1 MSQMDSTV
9 GISRQIIDHEEAQ
22 RQLGICTSCRYCE
35 GYCAAFKSVTRHRT
49 FDVATVSHIAN
60 LCHNCRGCY
69 YACQYTEPHEFALNI
84 PALLAN
90 IRAQNWE
97 ENIYPKVV
105 TRQMQRHVWPYVLLT
120 VLFIVLFSTAVGAP
134 WASALPFYSVISHNM
149 MVLIFLPLFVLPVVA
164 LILGLRR
171 YWRSIGGDPLKL
183 VHVKHAVA
191 SAATMKQLDGGQG
204 QGCNYEKGERYTSAR
219 RWAHQAT
226 MYGFLLCFLSTSVAT
241 LYHYLLNSPAPYS
254 FFSLPKLFGV
264 SGGLLLTCGCAVL
277 IYLKRLADADLGSQK
292 RQRAEFTFTTLLL
305 LVGLTGLL
313 LYWCS
318 GTPVAGGLLIVHL
331 SVVATFFIAIPYS
344 KMSHGF
350 FRLAALCRESQ
361 LAAR

>member
-1 MSQMDSTV
+1 MSQV
-9 GISRQIIDHEEAQ
+9 NYQLEIDHAEAQ

-49 FDVATVSHIAN
+49 FDVATVSQIAN

-69 YACQYTEPHEFALNI
+69 YACQYTEPHEFGLNI

-90 IRAQNWE
+90 VRAQNWE
-97 ENIYPKVV
+97 EHIQPQLV
-105 TRQMQRHVWPYVLLT
+105 TRQMQRHVWPYVLL
-120 VLFIVLFSTAVGAP
+120 IVLFVLLFSVAVGAP
-134 WASALPFYSVISHNM
+134 WVSAMPFYSLISHNT
-149 MVLIFLPLFVLPVVA
+149 MVLIFMPLFVLPVIA
-164 LILGLRR
+164 LIFGLKR
-171 YWRSIGGDPLKL
+171 YWKSIGAEHLCFSD
-183 VHVKHAVA
+183 VRQAVA
-191 SAATMKQLDGGQG
+191 SAVTMKQLDGGQG
-204 QGCNYEKGERYTSAR
+204 QGCNYESGERYTSAR
-219 RWAHQAT
+219 RWAHQAA

-241 LYHYLLNSPAPYS
+241 IYHYLLSYPAPYP

-264 SGGLLLTCGCAVL
+264 SGGVLLTAGCTVL
-277 IYLKRLADADLGSQK
+277 IYLKRMADNQLGSQK
-292 RQRAEFTFTTLLL
+292 RQLAEYTFTTLLL

-313 LYWCS
+313 LYWCK
-318 GTPVAGGLLIVHL
+318 GTAVAGGLLIVHL

-361 LAAR
+361 LSG